1 MNEEINKIK
10 KLLLNLIDKYDKQQ
24 KEVLD
29 INEVAE
35 FTSLKKSY
43 IYKLNSEGKIPC
55 YSYSGKGKLYFKR
68 VEILEWMTKTKRFY
82 KDDIDDSILGLS

>member
-10 KLLLNLIDKYDKQQ
+10 KLLLSLIDKYDKQQ
-24 KEVLD
+24 KDVLD

-55 YSYSGKGKLYFKR
+55 YSYSNKGKLYFKR

-82 KDDIDDSILGLS
+82 KDDVDDSLLGLA